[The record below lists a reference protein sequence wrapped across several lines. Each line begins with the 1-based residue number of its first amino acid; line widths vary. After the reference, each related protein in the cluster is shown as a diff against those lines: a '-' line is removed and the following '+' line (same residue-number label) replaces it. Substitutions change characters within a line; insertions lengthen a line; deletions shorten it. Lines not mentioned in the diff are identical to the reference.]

1 MATWKPPPP
10 QRRVVLVVDD
20 EPDVLDYAVRVLR
33 EAGFYVV
40 SATDA
45 DRALAVLRRVAVDVV
60 FTDIVLPGR
69 LDGWQLAFAAR
80 RLNPRTKV
88 LCTTGFAPVRDEASV
103 RSLGGFLSKPYR
115 PEQLRAEIGRVL
127 SA

>member
-1 MATWKPPPP
+1 MAAWQ
-10 QRRVVLVVDD
+10 QRRVVVLVVDD
-20 EPDVLDYAVRVLR
+20 EPDVLDYTVRALR

-40 SATDA
+40 SAPDA
-45 DRALAVLRRVAVDVV
+45 DRALEVLRRVVVDVL

-80 RLNPRTKV
+80 RLHPRTKV

-103 RSLGGFLSKPYR
+103 RSLGGFLPKPYG
-115 PEQLRAEIGRVL
+115 PEQLRAEIGRIL